1 MKRKTGKHLLL
12 LLFLLPL
19 LILLQNF
26 YSAKK
31 PGPPC
36 LKPDTCFTESFRE
49 QALSS
54 ALYAELEERVHSD
67 GEFADLLTTTMLNG
81 KFFPKYLSGNREA
94 YLRFKPPKPI
104 MTEKLLSGCLER
116 PGKFSH
122 SNQKR

>member
-26 YSAKK
+26 IQQRSQASL
-31 PGPPC
+31 

-54 ALYAELEERVHSD
+54 VLYAELEEQVLSD

-81 KFFPKYLSGNREA
+81 KFFQNIFPETGKRICASN
-94 YLRFKPPKPI
+94 PKPI
-104 MTEKLLSGCLER
+104 MT
-116 PGKFSH
+116 
-122 SNQKR
+122 

>member
-26 YSAKK
+26 IQQRSQASL
-31 PGPPC
+31 

-81 KFFPKYLSGNREA
+81 ENFFQNIFPGTGKHISA
-94 YLRFKPPKPI
+94 SSPKPI
-104 MTEKLLSGCLER
+104 MT
-116 PGKFSH
+116 
-122 SNQKR
+122 